1 METEKKFKTKTGFC
15 HIFSDKI
22 ILTRDGIIG
31 DIANLTSG
39 NGIARILII
48 YCLLS
53 IFLFYQA
60 YNSFLNGHVFI
71 SIFLG
76 IIGIYFVY
84 NVLISL
90 NNSATPVIERKN
102 IKTIKFING
111 TNGITRSRFEV
122 YFQNNGKIKKR
133 LILLPGSLSNGNSE
147 TQKAVQLMKEE
158 GLIS

>member
-31 DIANLTSG
+31 DIAKFSAG
-39 NGIARILII
+39 NNIARILII

-60 YNSFLNGHVFI
+60 YNSFLNGNVFI

-76 IIGIYFVY
+76 IMGIYFVY